1 MRGDPARVLI
11 LAHRSELVTQAKAA
25 MLAQG
30 MVVDVEKADEY
41 AHRTPDL
48 LGDTSDVVIAS
59 VQTLKG
65 RRLQAWPQD
74 AFGTIVI
81 DEAHHATAEGYRAIT
96 DHFACAKVL
105 GVTATPDRT
114 DKTGLGNVFE
124 SVAFEMG
131 IREGIDGGWL
141 SPLDVRAISVADL
154 DLSAVTSR
162 TGDLSAKEL
171 EQALNLDKVHHE
183 IAAPLA
189 ELSGDR
195 STVVFTAG
203 VDQAQALAIVLAG
216 YVGSEKVG
224 VVHGKQVPDERRAV
238 LDAYSAG
245 TIQYVINCAVL
256 TEGFDAPRTSCIA
269 MARPTKSRSL
279 YTQCVGRGTRLWEE
293 GGKTDCL
300 ILDFRGNAGKHT
312 LVHPSA
318 VLAGKTLGEDENKDV
333 DEYTE
338 RGMGLEAALA
348 KAEENAR
355 KRAEHLEREQ
365 RSRWV
370 KAKVAYGASVVDPFG
385 GATPSEDGPRATIA
399 QLDALDH
406 YGIKYGDPSRAEAS
420 AMLDAVR
427 ARRVAGQ
434 CTYKQAL
441 VLGRAGLRTDVLF
454 DEARTI
460 MDGLSKN
467 YWRATGEMLQRWGA
481 R

>member
-1 MRGDPARVLI
+1 
-11 LAHRSELVTQAKAA
+11 
-25 MLAQG
+25 
-30 MVVDVEKADEY
+30 
-41 AHRTPDL
+41 
-48 LGDTSDVVIAS
+48 
-59 VQTLKG
+59 
-65 RRLQAWPQD
+65 
-74 AFGTIVI
+74 
-81 DEAHHATAEGYRAIT
+81 
-96 DHFACAKVL
+96 
-105 GVTATPDRT
+105 
-114 DKTGLGNVFE
+114 
-124 SVAFEMG
+124 
-131 IREGIDGGWL
+131 
-141 SPLDVRAISVADL
+141 
-154 DLSAVTSR
+154 
-162 TGDLSAKEL
+162 
-171 EQALNLDKVHHE
+171 LNLDKVHHE

-216 YVGSEKVG
+216 YVGSDKVG

-279 YTQCVGRGTRLWEE
+279 LTQCIGRGTRLCEE
-293 GGKTDCL
+293 IGKTDCL
-300 ILDFRGNAGKHT
+300 VLDFRGNVGRHKLT
-312 LVHPSA
+312 HPGD
-318 VLAGKTLGEDENKDV
+318 VLAGKELDDVERSDV

-355 KRAEHLEREQ
+355 KRAENLEREQ

-385 GATPSEDGPRATIA
+385 GATPSEDGPRATVA
-399 QLDALDH
+399 QLDALDRC
-406 YGIKYGDPSRAEAS
+406 GIKYGDPSRAEAS
-420 AMLDAVR
+420 AMLDAVK

-467 YWRATGEMLQRWGA
+467 HWRATGEMLQRWGA